1 MRGDKAGSGA
11 ATGGDKPPR
20 KKISPD
26 PGKGAGGGGCFW
38 GGRCTLE
45 RRGQRRGRGA
55 VAGAVETES
64 SAPLK

>member
-26 PGKGAGGGGCFW
+26 PGKGAGGGGVS
-38 GGRCTLE
+38 GADGAHLS
-45 RRGQRRGRGA
+45 GAGSDGGA
-55 VAGAVETES
+55 VRWQVQ
-64 SAPLK
+64 LKRNLLLL